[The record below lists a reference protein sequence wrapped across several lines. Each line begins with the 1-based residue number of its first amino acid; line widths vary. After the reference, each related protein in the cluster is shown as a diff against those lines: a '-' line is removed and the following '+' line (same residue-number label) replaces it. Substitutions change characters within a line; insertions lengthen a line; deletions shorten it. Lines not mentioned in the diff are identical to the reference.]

1 MDPEPNSYYVVDSDR
16 QHCLTQLSSVQEEYY
31 DSYDVFFYHY
41 TREDQSK
48 SEEAQRARLKAANKA
63 QVCPPPPLPPLSNN
77 YGGLSRLLLSELLLY
92 LLELVLARADNLK
105 SRCFSEDQV
114 HKVLYLIGIG
124 LLEEERVRAT
134 PTEPAFPFATRAR
147 DVGILSSLEQLVGS
161 HRIESHREL
170 LAWVL
175 RRLRQTLGIQEAA
188 AGGVDWVRGGGSA
201 AADIDLPV
209 EEDAEAKARKMAAG
223 AARRAKIMQQMA
235 AQQKT
240 FMTENIKLF
249 EDTPSG
255 LRGADHKASVC
266 DWSADLEVEGGGGES
281 GVQICLGPNR
291 SQPGPTDSSYTCIL
305 CQEDEELDTDSRT
318 LVMASFIQ
326 RSTVLSRQPR
336 GQQQTPTPAAVSS
349 SDFPFLAGDLRSAP
363 HTSSCG
369 HVMHATCWQ
378 KYFDDVSETE
388 RRRYRLAV

>member
-1 MDPEPNSYYVVDSDR
+1 
-16 QHCLTQLSSVQEEYY
+16 
-31 DSYDVFFYHY
+31 
-41 TREDQSK
+41 
-48 SEEAQRARLKAANKA
+48 
-63 QVCPPPPLPPLSNN
+63 
-77 YGGLSRLLLSELLLY
+77 LLSELLLY
-92 LLELVLARADNLK
+92 LLDLVLVRADNLK

-124 LLEEERVRAT
+124 LLEEDRISRSSSEA
-134 PTEPAFPFATRAR
+134 AFPFASRAR
-147 DVGILSSLEQLVGS
+147 DAGILASLERLVGS

-175 RRLRQTLGIQEAA
+175 RRLRQQLGIQEAVA
-188 AGGVDWVRGGGSA
+188 AGSGGA
-201 AADIDLPV
+201 AAAVADGELVPA
-209 EEDAEAKARKMAAG
+209 EEDAEAKARKMAAA

-240 FMTENIKLF
+240 FMTENKKLF
-249 EDTPSG
+249 EETPSG

-266 DWSADLEVEGGGGES
+266 DWSAELCEEGEGEGS
-281 GVQICLGPNR
+281 GGVQICLGPNR
-291 SQPGPTDSSYTCIL
+291 SQPSPTDSSYTCIL
-305 CQEDEELDTDSRT
+305 CQEDEELEDTEART

-336 GQQQTPTPAAVSS
+336 SGSSHMSGSS
-349 SDFPFLAGDLRSAP
+349 STGSEFPFLPADLHSAP

-378 KYFDDVSETE
+378 KYFDDVAEAE
-388 RRRYRLAV
+388 RRRYRLAALCA